1 MKLRI
6 GQFMI
11 HIKFFICAMFIFL
24 IKHNLFNLFVKLFA
38 PKNENYTFIIYRN
51 IFFLHFVFSE
61 MRAIQVM

>member
-6 GQFMI
+6 EGQFMI
-11 HIKFFICAMFIFL
+11 YIKFFCAMFMFL

-38 PKNENYTFIIYRN
+38 PKNGNYTFIIYRN
-51 IFFLHFVFSE
+51 ISFLHFVFSE